1 MSFDPKSKEHKAKLY
16 KTLVAAAELVNE
28 PFDQFLQTPF
38 NPPWSLADNYR
49 RNLQRGEYSAI
60 RAKVLYDFLLNH
72 HFNVAH
78 LEAPEIF
85 PQTPELRWREILDA
99 RATSDRLRI
108 VLAKSQFGIVE
119 RESQLEAAG
128 TTLKLGQPFLL
139 ELTSDIDGYAVA
151 LQGLRGQWHPIP
163 LGQDGEVLAP
173 VVVGK
178 NLIPGRPDGRPDP
191 LIEGHDEGRHEFVLI
206 TAQKPDVPVETK
218 QLATWVADN
227 PCLLHR
233 TSVQFVK

>member
-139 ELTSDIDGYAVA
+139 EFTSDINGHAVA
-151 LQGLRGQWHPIP
+151 LQGVRGQWYPIP
-163 LGQDGEVLAP
+163 LGQDGAFSASIVD
-173 VVVGK
+173 GK
-178 NLIPGRPDGRPDP
+178 NLMPGHPDGQPEP
-191 LIEGHDEGRHEFVLI
+191 LVENHDLGSHKFALVVGQTPSFSHEIEHIISQGLHKGFQLHIADARFV
-206 TAQKPDVPVETK
+206 E
-218 QLATWVADN
+218 
-227 PCLLHR
+227 
-233 TSVQFVK
+233 